1 MPVHIEQMTSRVDV
15 KGDAPPMTE
24 HQIERL
30 VTLVLEPGGHQ
41 ARPGADARLERD
53 PRFGAASRAR
63 GRLVSLTHLVIEVLE
78 KDARDPVRGVPERI
92 TVQLN
97 PP

>member
-30 VTLVLEPGGHQ
+30 VTLVLERLEATKRDQAQTRASNEIRDSALPPGPGG
-41 ARPGADARLERD
+41 
-53 PRFGAASRAR
+53 
-63 GRLVSLTHLVIEVLE
+63 VW
-78 KDARDPVRGVPERI
+78 
-92 TVQLN
+92 
-97 PP
+97 